1 MRPKPPTGL
10 QKRGLAGA
18 GGRWRHARRVLD
30 FLAALLCLW
39 AAWAHTPPG
48 ALLRTVGAR
57 VLGMR
62 TSARPLLAYYSAGV
76 YAASDRQERPLP
88 PPPRAL
94 QPAEALG
101 YGAWAAL
108 DEEDAGERAASL
120 RLAQREGFAPGP
132 LLDARAGPPLLGQLL
147 QRLSRRYGSDDL
159 AALALFCGEEAAG
172 YAARATGPAAT
183 LEELARA
190 LPERLCDHVELAGR
204 ALAVATAAGLAW
216 PVAEGARVT
225 SPFGEREH
233 PLLGGTRLHRGIDLS
248 VPIGTPVHAAGA
260 ARVRRASHDDVNGR
274 LVVLDHGHGVSTL
287 YLHNDAL
294 LISSGQG
301 VGRLEVI
308 ARSGNSGRSTGPHL
322 HYQLELAGVPVD
334 PLLYRGRKAAP

>member
-1 MRPKPPTGL
+1 MQTKPPPGL
-10 QKRGLAGA
+10 QKRALPKANGA
-18 GGRWRHARRVLD
+18 LRHARRVVD

-76 YAASDRQERPLP
+76 YASSSRQERPLP

-108 DEEDAGERAASL
+108 TEEDPGERAASL

-132 LLDARAGPPLLGQLL
+132 LLDPNAGPPLLGQLL
-147 QRLSRRYGSDDL
+147 QRLARRLGSDDL
-159 AALALFCGEEAAG
+159 AALALFCGEEAAS
-172 YAARATGPAAT
+172 YAARAADPGAT
-183 LEELARA
+183 LEELARV
-190 LPERLCDHVELAGR
+190 LPERLCDRVDLAGR

-216 PVAEGARVT
+216 PLAEGTRVT

-233 PLLGGTRLHRGIDLS
+233 PVAGGTRMHKGIDLA
-248 VPIGTPVHAAGA
+248 VPIGTPVRAAGT
-260 ARVRRASHDDVNGR
+260 ARVRRASHDELNGR
-274 LVVLDHGHGVSTL
+274 ILVLDHGHGVSTL

-294 LISSGQG
+294 LVASGDG
-301 VGRLEVI
+301 VARAEVI

-322 HYQLELAGVPVD
+322 HFQLELSGVAVD
-334 PLLYRGRKAAP
+334 PLRYHPRRPP